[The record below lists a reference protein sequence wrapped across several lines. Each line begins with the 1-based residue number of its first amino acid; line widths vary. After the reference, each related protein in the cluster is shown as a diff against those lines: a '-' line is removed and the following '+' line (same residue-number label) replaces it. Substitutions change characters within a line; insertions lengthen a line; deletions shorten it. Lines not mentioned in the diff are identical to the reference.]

1 MWLSCNPWTLTW
13 RTSVW
18 KKHVLTTQEILN
30 SGFSGFRLKKPVKPE
45 FPSSNEV
52 HPLFHQKMRA
62 MSLSRHLNGLQHVS
76 PSFFF
81 FDVPP
86 NSGALRVWGALGQI
100 LSGTCKRRSFFLGH
114 CVPPES
120 NAPIICLH
128 SAQSNS
134 AELRRSSGA
143 AQALLRRSSGG
154 APAWRACR
162 LSGRR
167 RDGFAGAPHPGY
179 FWSECFI
186 PGSQICFF

>member
-1 MWLSCNPWTLTW
+1 
-13 RTSVW
+13 
-18 KKHVLTTQEILN
+18 
-30 SGFSGFRLKKPVKPE
+30 
-45 FPSSNEV
+45 
-52 HPLFHQKMRA
+52 MRA

-86 NSGALRVWGALGQI
+86 NSGALRFWGALLKI

-134 AELRRSSGA
+134 AELRRSSGFAQVLLRFCSGA
-143 AQALLRRSSGG
+143 AQAERQHGERAVCPAGDGMVLPELHILVTFGVNVSFLVHKSGFFILNPMTRQTLRQPKPYDDLNHIVTSILYFYRFY
-154 APAWRACR
+154 R
-162 LSGRR
+162 
-167 RDGFAGAPHPGY
+167 HP
-179 FWSECFI
+179 FL
-186 PGSQICFF
+186 GSF